1 MTDQQ
6 LNRADKAVQGIVSG
20 TVKALTRRGADK
32 LSVSDICEASGI
44 SRGTFYRYFASKDD
58 VLSALGRHFEEGI
71 ADAIAVAIAANPAPE
86 DRVRVVLDAILDYRN
101 DTADFAGMFE
111 ATPDF
116 TLGFLRG
123 AFPQLVDI
131 VTDALGPAVETSPLV
146 AAGEL
151 NPRQLGELFLRTVMS
166 MLLFPGSRAQQVPQL
181 VTSLFRSDAA
191 VPARR
196 GRRPKAS

>member
-6 LNRADKAVQGIVSG
+6 QNRSDRAVQGIVSG

-58 VLSALGRHFEEGI
+58 VLGALGRHFEEGI
-71 ADAIAVAIAANPAPE
+71 ADAITNAIVARPAPE
-86 DRVRVVLDAILDYRN
+86 DRVQVVLGAILDYRN

-123 AFPQLVDI
+123 AFPQLIDI
-131 VTDALGPAVETSPLV
+131 VTEALDPAMHTSPLV
-146 AAGEL
+146 TTGEL
-151 NPRQLGELFLRTVMS
+151 TPRQLGELFLRTVMS
-166 MLLFPGSRAQQVPQL
+166 MLMFPGSRAQQVPQL
-181 VTSLFRSDAA
+181 VTSLFRSEAA

-196 GRRPKAS
+196 TRRTKAG